1 MFGNKN
7 ASNIFRIIGG
17 GYLAYIG
24 IRLIQ
29 DVSRSQPA
37 NAAFLICMGG
47 VFTLIGVCFAG
58 SALYSLYKVWRKTG
72 ETAPDTDAT
81 VKSVGSDAPAAAK
94 SVGSDA
100 PVDVKLVGSDAPAAA
115 KSVGSDAPAVTPGVG
130 GEELV
135 PDIDMRHADAG
146 EQMKKEEE

>member
-47 VFTLIGVCFAG
+47 VFAVIGVCFAG
-58 SALYSLYKVWRKTG
+58 SALYSLYKVWRKAG
-72 ETAPDTDAT
+72 ETAPDA
-81 VKSVGSDAPAAAK
+81 
-94 SVGSDA
+94 
-100 PVDVKLVGSDAPAAA
+100 DV
-115 KSVGSDAPAVTPGVG
+115 
-130 GEELV
+130 
-135 PDIDMRHADAG
+135 RHADPG
-146 EQMKKEEE
+146 STSDPEEQMKKEEE